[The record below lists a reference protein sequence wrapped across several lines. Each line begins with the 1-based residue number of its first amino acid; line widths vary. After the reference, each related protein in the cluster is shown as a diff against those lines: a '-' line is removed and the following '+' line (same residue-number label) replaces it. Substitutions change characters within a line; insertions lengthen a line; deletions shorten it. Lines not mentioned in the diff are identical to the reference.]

1 MNRQRL
7 FAPIRQHL
15 ERLRNNKVFELLV
28 IAIIVLSAL
37 VIGAKTYNLSPQAA
51 LLFSI
56 FDTAITLF
64 FLAEILV
71 RLLAEERLLA
81 FFKQAWNVFDFVI
94 VVASLIPVQDSE
106 MVLIARLL
114 RIFRVLRLVSMIPEL
129 RLLVNALFKAMP
141 RMGYVVLLMFVIF
154 YIYGAIGSFLFHT
167 INPTLWDNVS
177 ISMLTLFRISTF
189 EDWTDIMYETMEVY
203 PMSWVFYLT
212 FIFLT
217 AFVFLNMMIG
227 IILNVLNKEHEDYN
241 RDNNLGEAGEIH
253 WLKEHTQKLEHK
265 LASVEQLLLTLNA
278 KMPDNNADSAETRR
292 PQGNVE
298 VPADTP

>member
-1 MNRQRL
+1 MNRQHL
-7 FAPIRQHL
+7 FEPIRIRL

-28 IAIIVLSAL
+28 IGIIVLSAL
-37 VIGAKTYNLSPQAA
+37 VIGAKTYNMSPETA
-51 LLFSI
+51 LIFSI
-56 FDTAITLF
+56 FDTCITVF
-64 FLAEILV
+64 FLLEILV
-71 RLLAEERLLA
+71 RLMSEDRLLH
-81 FFKQAWNVFDFVI
+81 FFKKAWNIFDFII

-154 YIYGAIGSFLFHT
+154 YIYGAIGSFLFHN
-167 INPTLWDNVS
+167 INPVLWDNVS

-189 EDWTDIMYETMEVY
+189 EDWTDIMYETMTIY
-203 PMSWVFYLT
+203 PLSWIYYLT

-241 RDNNLGEAGEIH
+241 RENNLGEAGEIH
-253 WLKEHTQKLEHK
+253 WLKEHTITLERKLDTI
-265 LASVEQLLLTLNA
+265 EQLLLAALNE
-278 KMPDNNADSAETRR
+278 KSNAPPHRE
-292 PQGNVE
+292 
-298 VPADTP
+298 

>member
-1 MNRQRL
+1 MNRQGL
-7 FAPIRQHL
+7 FKSIQYHF
-15 ERLRNNKVFELLV
+15 ENLRNNKIFEFLV
-28 IAIIVLSAL
+28 IGIIILSAL

-51 LLFSI
+51 LVFRFFDISI
-56 FDTAITLF
+56 TVF
-64 FLAEILV
+64 FLLEILV
-71 RLLAEERLLA
+71 RLMAEERFLN
-81 FFKQAWNVFDFVI
+81 FFKKAWNLFDFVI

-154 YIYGAIGSFLFHT
+154 YIYGAVGSFLFHQ

-189 EDWTDIMYETMEVY
+189 EDWTDIMYETMIIY
-203 PMSWVFYLT
+203 PFSWIFYLT

-227 IILNVLNKEHEDYN
+227 IILDVLTKEHEEYN
-241 RDNNLGEAGEIH
+241 RENNLGEAGEIH
-253 WLKEHTQKLEHK
+253 WLKEHTKMLEHK
-265 LASVEQLLLTLNA
+265 LNNIEQLLLTLNA
-278 KMPDNNADSAETRR
+278 KSPATPNAPNN
-292 PQGNVE
+292 N
-298 VPADTP
+298 